1 MAHTRRSTARGLERV
16 PRSAPVRVPDDE
28 AASAAV
34 RRVRRRERIRYKIF
48 TLGLGLD
55 MPMLFLILV
64 LLSLGLVMLFSASYA
79 YAYYYY
85 GNSYYFVLRQG
96 MFALLGVAAMMLIST
111 FDYHHLHKFNILI
124 FGISVVLLVM
134 VLAFRDTSIA
144 PVRNGANR
152 WINIAGLE
160 FQPSEIAKFA
170 LILMFAHFIA
180 LYGQKMNTFR
190 YGFLPFA
197 GILAIIAGLVFLES
211 HVSATLI
218 ICLIAA
224 LMMFIGGTKLRYFVV
239 IGIIGGVALACVLLF
254 SDSFAYA
261 MERHI
266 RLAGPVQPAGGR
278 RYLADRPVA
287 VRDRLGPAARRRH
300 RAVAA
305 EVPVPAGSRRTTSSL
320 RSSARS
326 SASSARC
333 SSSSCSRCSSGA
345 ASTSPCTRATAS
357 A

>member
-16 PRSAPVRVPDDE
+16 PRSAPVRVPEDE

-64 LLSLGLVMLFSASYA
+64 LLALGLVMLFSASYA

-134 VLAFRDTSIA
+134 VLAFRGTPIA

-261 MERHI
+261 MERI
-266 RLAGPVQPAGGR
+266 YGWLDPFNPPEDVDTWQTVQSLYAIGSGQ
-278 RYLADRPVA
+278 L
-287 VRDRLGPAARRRH
+287 LGVDIGQAR
-300 RAVAA
+300 
-305 EVPVPAGSRRTTSSL
+305 
-320 RSSARS
+320 
-326 SASSARC
+326 
-333 SSSSCSRCSSGA
+333 
-345 ASTSPCTRATAS
+345 
-357 A
+357 